1 MMLYFF
7 AKLGWLSFHS
17 MLGLGLC
24 VFDVGVR
31 VMLVLGLWL
40 LLCGG

>member
-1 MMLYFF
+1 
-7 AKLGWLSFHS
+7 

-31 VMLVLGLWL
+31 GVGLVLWGLGL
-40 LLCGG
+40 LIHRDVRAYVCKYFC